1 MLHAPKNADSL
12 RESRKTELPVEKE
25 FEHELVEIFSE
36 LADIFGNPRSLG
48 AIYGLLFSSETPL
61 SMEEIVERL
70 AISKGSAS
78 QGLRQ
83 LEELGAITRFKE
95 NGDRYQRYS
104 ARLELKPLLAGFL
117 NKRLLPSL
125 ANGTS
130 RLNRLQ
136 TLLPELAQNQQPGA
150 TLRVNRL
157 SKWHRRANSFL
168 PLAQRFLQAD

>member
-1 MLHAPKNADSL
+1 MFRTSQDSDTPS
-12 RESRKTELPVEKE
+12 EARKTNPSVERE

-36 LADIFGNPRSLG
+36 LADIFGNPPSLG
-48 AIYGLLFSSETPL
+48 AIYGLLFASETPL
-61 SMEEIVERL
+61 SMEEVVERL

-83 LEELGAITRFKE
+83 LEELGAITRSKE
-95 NGDRYQRYS
+95 NGDRYQRYT

-125 ANGTS
+125 ASGTV
-130 RLNRLQ
+130 RLDRLQ
-136 TLLPELAQNQQPGA
+136 TLIPELTKSHQSGA
-150 TLRVNRL
+150 TLRLNRL